1 VHEAETITDCDER
14 GAGPQLWLLRFLR
27 VVEVTLATDTL
38 NFADPIGLRSV
49 AAWTLLEVH
58 LRILAQV
65 DHGTKVISMTLN
77 DSNISIN
84 LTGPRISEYLVGIW
98 TTTMEIFADVDAKDI
113 VLARKRHQCLV
124 VLDLHQGG
132 KKSLAVSCFDI

>member
-65 DHGTKVISMTLN
+65 DHGTKVISMTLEWGVN
-77 DSNISIN
+77 HGVQATKRKVELNPLERFEHFNQLD
-84 LTGPRISEYLVGIW
+84 R
-98 TTTMEIFADVDAKDI
+98 AKDI
-113 VLARKRHQCLV
+113 RILGGD
-124 VLDLHQGG
+124 LDHHHGDFRG
-132 KKSLAVSCFDI
+132 C